1 MDDHDEVEARTV
13 MTDEDRRL
21 VDKAEAEYRRA
32 VRAEK
37 VGEALKF
44 SGAMTILSGW
54 VVAVVVACYEGFL
67 WLQSGQWP
75 MLALDLIFRAL
86 PLQTLSWL
94 AQPDSWIGLHKLVF
108 AFIFLPLSIQVGVL
122 ATGVGFVVLFIG
134 QLVGEE

>member
-1 MDDHDEVEARTV
+1 
-13 MTDEDRRL
+13 
-21 VDKAEAEYRRA
+21 
-32 VRAEK
+32 
-37 VGEALKF
+37 
-44 SGAMTILSGW
+44 MTILSGW